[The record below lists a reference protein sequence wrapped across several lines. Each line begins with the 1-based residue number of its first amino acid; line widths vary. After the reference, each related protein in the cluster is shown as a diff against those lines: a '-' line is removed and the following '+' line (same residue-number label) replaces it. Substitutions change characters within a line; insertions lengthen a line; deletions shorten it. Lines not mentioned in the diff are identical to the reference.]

1 MLFSMNLDEVMVMAK
16 ISIIGAGFVG
26 STTAFALV
34 NQNIADEI
42 VLVDINKDR
51 AEGEALDL
59 ANGLVYS
66 NTAQINYSDKY
77 DVTKDSDI
85 IIITAG
91 LAQKPGETR
100 LQLVENNAR
109 IMKGIL
115 TKLKKYNKKAIYV
128 LVTNPVDVL
137 TYVAKKVLGED
148 CRVF

>member
-1 MLFSMNLDEVMVMAK
+1 MNLDEVMVMAK